1 MPICGFCPRRALAW
15 IAHRRRPSPA
25 GRLGNDVLLAGR
37 ERIGSLAMP
46 PVKFLTWP
54 ELEGSGVDARVTA
67 RAGGV
72 SSGAYQSLNMSF
84 TVGDERASVVENRRR
99 AAAAFGAGLDD
110 FVFARQVH
118 GTGVRVVGAS
128 DRGSGT
134 LAQDD
139 AIPDVDALVTASPEV
154 VLAILT
160 ADCVPVV
167 LHDPVAGVL
176 SCVHSGWRGTVARV
190 GAAAVSAMRQLGSDP
205 ADIVAGIGP
214 AIDPARYQ
222 VGPEVYAAVT
232 EAFGPA
238 AGSCIRPDTG
248 KDGRWLLDLWAANRK
263 VLSDAGLGEE
273 NIHVTSIPTGGDFF
287 SDRAE
292 RPCGRLALLAR
303 LEAR

>member
-1 MPICGFCPRRALAW
+1 
-15 IAHRRRPSPA
+15 
-25 GRLGNDVLLAGR
+25 
-37 ERIGSLAMP
+37 MP
-46 PVKFLTWP
+46 PVTFTTWP
-54 ELEGSGVDARVTA
+54 ELAGSGVDARVTA

-72 SSGAYQSLNMSF
+72 SSGPYRSLNMSF
-84 TVGDERASVVENRRR
+84 GVGDEPDRVLENRRR
-99 AAAAFGAGLDD
+99 AAAAFGATLDD

-118 GTGVRVVGAS
+118 GAGVRVVGEP

-134 LAQDD
+134 LTPDD
-139 AIPDVDALVTASPEV
+139 AIPDTDVLVTASPAV

-160 ADCVPVV
+160 ADCVPIV

-176 SCVHSGWRGTVARV
+176 ACVHSGWRGTVARV
-190 GAAAVSAMRQLGSDP
+190 GAAAVAAMRQLGSEP
-205 ADIVAGIGP
+205 AGIVAGIGP
-214 AIDPARYQ
+214 AISPARYQ
-222 VGPEVYAAVT
+222 VGPEVRAAVA

-238 AGSCIRPDTG
+238 TGTCIRPDAGQDG
-248 KDGRWLLDLWAANRK
+248 KWLLDLWAANRI

-303 LEAR
+303 LGAR

>member
-1 MPICGFCPRRALAW
+1 
-15 IAHRRRPSPA
+15 
-25 GRLGNDVLLAGR
+25 
-37 ERIGSLAMP
+37 MP

-72 SSGAYQSLNMSF
+72 SSGPYQSLNMSL

-118 GTGVRVVGAS
+118 GTGVRVVGAP

-134 LAQDD
+134 LAPDD
-139 AIPDVDALVTASPEV
+139 AIPEVDALVTTSPEV

-167 LHDPVAGVL
+167 LHDPVGGVL
-176 SCVHSGWRGTVARV
+176 ACVHSGWRGTVARV

-222 VGPEVYAAVT
+222 VGPEVYAAVAA
-232 EAFGPA
+232 AFGPA